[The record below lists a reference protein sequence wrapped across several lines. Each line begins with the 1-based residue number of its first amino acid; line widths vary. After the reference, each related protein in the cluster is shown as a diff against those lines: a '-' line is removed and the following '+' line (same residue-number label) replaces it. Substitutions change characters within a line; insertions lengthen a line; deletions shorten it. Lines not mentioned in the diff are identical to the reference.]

1 MWCEVVAVAD
11 MHTGMRQYM
20 TLYVPGY
27 ICFLEF
33 SKILLSA
40 PVYVCSSTYMFFQN
54 FRKIS
59 VFFDENSW
67 FLVLLAMFYVNDFLF
82 LKILFR
88 VPVYIRSSIYMFFG
102 NFKNYL

>member
-1 MWCEVVAVAD
+1 MVLNPGMAWLGLVSRA
-11 MHTGMRQYM
+11 TGMRQYM
-20 TLYVPGY
+20 YVPGY
-27 ICFLEF
+27 ICFLKF
-33 SKILLSA
+33 LKILLSA

-88 VPVYIRSSIYMFFG
+88 VPVYIRSSIYMFF
-102 NFKNYL
+102 